1 MYLHKRF
8 RNYRIIIKGSEGY
21 AMRIRNKGFDLLKGF
36 ACICVILIHC
46 PFPGK
51 FGVLLR
57 TISKFAVPFFFAI
70 SGYFGVK
77 KWGVKRKI
85 EHILTLCIAA
95 ELFYFV
101 YDFLI
106 EILLQNFEIREA
118 LVSVFNTSSLLRL
131 LVFNAPLTR
140 PHLWFLYA
148 LIYCYVTA
156 FVIERLSKNVKIG
169 IMLFGLVGF
178 TMLSEVFP
186 VMGIPNRIDIC
197 VQDKIVSSYAYNL
210 YVFRALPFFIAG
222 SMMREKWHDVM
233 VSLSDKRLICGA
245 CTGLACSV
253 FERLFFSESQFYLGT
268 YLFVL
273 CIFAL
278 CVKTKWD
285 GRGKVGEIFT
295 FIGKELSFYVYVLH
309 IWCFEISGM
318 IVSIFIDSEI
328 AWNRI
333 TAVVLTV
340 IMTLSLSYAIFLCK
354 ACRRKAKGIQV

>member
-1 MYLHKRF
+1 
-8 RNYRIIIKGSEGY
+8 
-21 AMRIRNKGFDLLKGF
+21 MRTRNKAFDLIKGF
-36 ACICVILIHC
+36 ACICVIFIHC

-70 SGYFGVK
+70 SGYFSVK
-77 KWGVKRKI
+77 KWGGVKRKI

-95 ELFYFV
+95 ELFYFI

-106 EILLQNFEIREA
+106 EILLQNLEIREA

-156 FVIERLSKNVKIG
+156 FVIERFSKNVKIG
-169 IMLFGLVGF
+169 IMLCGLVGF

-222 SMMREKWHDVM
+222 SMMREKWHDLM
-233 VSLSDKRLICGA
+233 VSLSERILIYGA
-245 CTGLACSV
+245 CAGVACAV
-253 FERLFFSESQFYLGT
+253 FERLLFSESQFYLGT
-268 YLFVL
+268 YLFV
-273 CIFAL
+273 F
-278 CVKTKWD
+278 CVFCFCMKTNWD
-285 GRGKVGEIFT
+285 SRGKIGEIFT

-318 IVSIFIDSEI
+318 LVSFFIDAEI
-328 AWNRI
+328 AWSRI

-340 IMTLSLSYAIFLCK
+340 IMTLSLSCAIFLCK
-354 ACRRKAKGIQV
+354 ACRRKAQGIQL